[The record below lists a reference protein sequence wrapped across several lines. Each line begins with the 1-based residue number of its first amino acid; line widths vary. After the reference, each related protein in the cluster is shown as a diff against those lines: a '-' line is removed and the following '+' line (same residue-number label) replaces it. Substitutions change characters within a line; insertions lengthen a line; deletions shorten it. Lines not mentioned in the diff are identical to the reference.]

1 MNRFKEY
8 PLINAP
14 TLSMLKKNTADN
26 PEFLLELF
34 QSFIDDSQELIDELE
49 QTAQANNIDEYY
61 IAVHTLKGL
70 SGTIGCSRMFELLKL
85 MDTLNKEKNFNDSMA
100 YLEMLTIVFRETSD
114 EIKEQILN

>member
-1 MNRFKEY
+1 MNRFREY

-26 PEFLLELF
+26 PEFLKELF
-34 QSFIDDSQELIDELE
+34 QSFIDDSQELIDEL
-49 QTAQANNIDEYY
+49 QRTAENEDIDDFY

-85 MDTLNKEKNFNDSMA
+85 MDTLNKEKNFTGSMA
-100 YLEMLTIVFRETSD
+100 HLEMLHIMFQETSE
-114 EIKEQILN
+114 EIHMQILN